1 MMPGVGSGGSKKQ
14 SRVLGCGVR
23 FRVQGLGLGWLRYMI
38 WVECRAST
46 GLALGV
52 GLLWD
57 LRFSVPGVRVEVVG
71 FDLEV

>member
-1 MMPGVGSGGSKKQ
+1 MGSGGSKKQ
-14 SRVLGCGVR
+14 SRVLG